1 MNQAEISEELM
12 KKQYEQLG
20 IEECVYQFGHRIE
33 KELKERFEKI
43 DTIAEYNQLK
53 VIRAMQKNRVSAEC
67 FQSSSGYGYDDVGRD
82 TLEKV
87 YADLFCGE
95 DALVRPQITC
105 GTHALALALM
115 SNLRPGDELLSP
127 VGKPYDTL
135 EEVIGIRPSKGSL
148 AEYGI
153 TYRQVDLLEDG
164 TFDFE
169 NIAAAVNEKTKVV
182 TIQRSKGYQSR
193 PTLSVERIGELIA
206 FIKNIKPDVI
216 CMVDNCYGEFVEE
229 REPLEVGADMIVGSL
244 IKNAGGGLAPIG
256 GYIVG
261 KKECVENAA
270 YRLTSPG
277 LGKEVGASLGV
288 IQSFYQGLFQAPVVT
303 AGALKGAIFAANIYE
318 KLGFFVIPNGTE
330 SRHDI
335 IQAVTFGEPEGLIAF
350 CEGIQAAAPVDS
362 FVTPEPW
369 DMPGYDAKVIMAAGA
384 FVQGSSIELSA
395 DGPLKPPY
403 SVYFQ
408 GGLTWYHAKLGILM
422 SLQKLKNRNLVEKDK
437 LW

>member
-1 MNQAEISEELM
+1 MNQFLEE
-12 KKQYEQLG
+12 QYKNLG
-20 IEECVYQFGHRIE
+20 ISREVYEFGEKIEES
-33 KELKERFEKI
+33 LKERFAEI
-43 DTIAEYNQLK
+43 DARAEYNQMK
-53 VIRAMQKNRVSAEC
+53 VIKAMQENRVSAEC
-67 FQSSSGYGYDDVGRD
+67 FNMSSGYGYNDLGRD

-87 YADLFCGE
+87 YASCFKGE

-115 SNLRPGDELLSP
+115 SNLRPGDELMSP

-148 AEYGI
+148 AEYGV
-153 TYRQVDLLEDG
+153 TYRQVDLLPDG
-164 TFDFE
+164 SFDYE
-169 NIAAAVNEKTKVV
+169 NIKKAINDRTKLV
-182 TIQRSKGYQSR
+182 TIQRSKGYATR
-193 PTLSVERIGELIA
+193 PTSSVTRIGELIS

-229 REPLEVGADMIVGSL
+229 KEPLEVGADMIVGSL
-244 IKNAGGGLAPIG
+244 IKNPGGGLAPIG

-288 IQSFYQGLFQAPVVT
+288 IKSFYQGFFMAPTVVS
-303 AGALKGAIFAANIYE
+303 GALKGAVFAANIYE
-318 KLGFFVIPNGTE
+318 KLGFSVIPDGTE

-335 IQAVTFGEPEGLIAF
+335 IQAVTFNNPDAMIAF

-362 FVTPEPW
+362 YVTPEPW
-369 DMPGYDAKVIMAAGA
+369 AMPGYDSDVIMAAGA

-395 DGPLKPPY
+395 DGPIKPPY
-403 SVYFQ
+403 AVYFQ

-422 SLQKLKNRNLVEKDK
+422 SLQKLKERNLVNTD
-437 LW
+437 LLC

>member
-1 MNQAEISEELM
+1 MLIEEYKRLGISEEVYRFGE
-12 KKQYEQLG
+12 K
-20 IEECVYQFGHRIE
+20 IEERLE
-33 KELKERFEKI
+33 KRFKEI
-43 DTIAEYNQLK
+43 DKRAEYNQMK
-53 VIRAMQKNRVSAEC
+53 VIRAMQENRVSAEC
-67 FQSSSGYGYDDVGRD
+67 FNTSSGYGYNDLGRD

-87 YADLFCGE
+87 YASCFKGE

-135 EEVIGIRPSKGSL
+135 EEVIGIRKSKGSL

-153 TYRQVDLLEDG
+153 TYRQVDLLIDG
-164 TFDFE
+164 TFDYE
-169 NIAAAVNEKTKVV
+169 GIKKAINERTKLV
-182 TIQRSKGYQSR
+182 TIQRSKGYATR
-193 PTLSVERIGELIA
+193 PTFSVDQIGELVA
-206 FIKNIKPDVI
+206 FVKNIKPDII

-229 REPLEVGADMIVGSL
+229 KEPLEVGADMIVGSL
-244 IKNAGGGLAPIG
+244 IKNPGGGLAPIG

-288 IQSFYQGLFQAPVVT
+288 IQSFYQGLFLSPTVVS
-303 AGALKGAIFAANIYE
+303 GALKGAIFAANIFE
-318 KLGFFVIPNGTE
+318 DLGFDVIPNAVE

-335 IQAVTFGEPEGLIAF
+335 IQAVTFHNADAMIAF

-362 FVTPEPW
+362 YVTPEPW
-369 DMPGYDAKVIMAAGA
+369 AMPGYDSDVIMAAGA

-395 DGPLKPPY
+395 DGPVKPPY

-422 SLQKLKNRNLVEKDK
+422 ALQKLKERNLVNIEE
-437 LW
+437 LC

>member
-1 MNQAEISEELM
+1 MNQFLEE
-12 KKQYEQLG
+12 QYKNLG
-20 IEECVYQFGHRIE
+20 ISREVYEFGE
-33 KELKERFEKI
+33 KIVESLKERFAEI
-43 DTIAEYNQLK
+43 DARAEYNQMK
-53 VIRAMQKNRVSAEC
+53 VIKAMQENRVSAEC
-67 FQSSSGYGYDDVGRD
+67 FNMSSGYGYNDLGRD

-87 YADLFCGE
+87 YASCFKGE

-115 SNLRPGDELLSP
+115 SNLRPGDELMSP

-148 AEYGI
+148 AEYGV
-153 TYRQVDLLEDG
+153 TYSQVDLLPDG
-164 TFDFE
+164 SFDYE
-169 NIAAAVNEKTKVV
+169 NIKKAINDRTKLV
-182 TIQRSKGYQSR
+182 TIQRSKGYATR
-193 PTLSVERIGELIA
+193 PTLSVTRIGELIS

-229 REPLEVGADMIVGSL
+229 KEPLEVGADMIVGSL
-244 IKNAGGGLAPIG
+244 IKNPGGGLAPIG

-288 IQSFYQGLFQAPVVT
+288 IQSFYQGFFMAPTVVS
-303 AGALKGAIFAANIYE
+303 GALKGAVFAANIYE
-318 KLGFFVIPNGTE
+318 KLGFSVIPNGTE

-335 IQAVTFGEPEGLIAF
+335 IQAVTFNNPDAMIAF

-362 FVTPEPW
+362 YVTPEPW
-369 DMPGYDAKVIMAAGA
+369 AMPGYDSDVIMAAGA

-395 DGPLKPPY
+395 DGPIKPPY
-403 SVYFQ
+403 AVYFQ

-422 SLQKLKNRNLVEKDK
+422 SLQKLKERNLVNTD
-437 LW
+437 LLC